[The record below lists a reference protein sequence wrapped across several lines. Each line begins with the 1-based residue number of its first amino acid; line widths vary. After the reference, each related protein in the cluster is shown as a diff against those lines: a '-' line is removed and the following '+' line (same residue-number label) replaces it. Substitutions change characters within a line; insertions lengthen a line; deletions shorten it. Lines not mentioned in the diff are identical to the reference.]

1 MWAKICGNTNL
12 EDAQLAA
19 KLGADALGFVFAE
32 SKRQVTAA
40 QVAVITPHLPANVER
55 VGVFYSRD
63 AKEIT
68 SIVREAGLNAV
79 QMHGGLDVELASRLR
94 DLLGDDAELIQTLH
108 WTVGSNNGAALGE
121 DLRKIA
127 SSGVTKRVLID
138 SRVGQAGGGTGVVFD
153 WAAARAVLA
162 ENAGGLKVIV
172 AGGLRPEN
180 VGEAICELTP
190 WGVDVVSGVEA
201 TAGRKDPERLA
212 SFLRI
217 AKAAK

>member
-19 KLGADALGFVFAE
+19 ELGADELGFVFAE
-32 SKRQVTAA
+32 SKRRVTAA
-40 QVAVITPHLPANVER
+40 QVAAITPHLPANVER

-63 AKEIT
+63 AKEIA

-79 QMHGGLDVELASRLR
+79 QMHGGFDLELAGRLR
-94 DLLGDDAELIQTLH
+94 DLLGEAIGFIQTLH
-108 WTVGSNNGAALGE
+108 WTVGSENGAGLGQ
-121 DLRKIA
+121 DLRRIA
-127 SSGVTKRVLID
+127 SLGATKRVLID
-138 SRVGQAGGGTGVVFD
+138 SRVGQAGGGTGVAFD
-153 WAAARAVLA
+153 WTAARDVIA

-180 VGEAICELTP
+180 VGEAIHQLKP

-201 TAGRKDPERLA
+201 SAGQKDPKRLA
-212 SFLRI
+212 AFLRI
-217 AKAAK
+217 AKVAQ